1 MNSFDTCKDFLHLS
15 TSSRSIMS
23 QHHPSTN
30 PASDPEVS
38 DDERD
43 EDDLCFRDMV
53 EETAMQEDLDEMYD
67 EHDGL

>member
-1 MNSFDTCKDFLHLS
+1 
-15 TSSRSIMS
+15 MS